1 MPNVAN
7 PAAMV
12 LAAIGLGLVLYFA
25 LPGGSRRRRR
35 RKGTGVDR
43 TTTVVDGLTGTIGC
57 TPMIELK
64 TLSRMT
70 GCRILAK

>member
-1 MPNVAN
+1 M
-7 PAAMV
+7 
-12 LAAIGLGLVLYFA
+12 LAAIGLGLALYFA

-35 RKGTGVDR
+35 GKDTGIDR
-43 TTTVVDGLTGTIGC
+43 MTTVVDGLMGTIGG

-64 TLSRMT
+64 ALSRMT